1 MCTNLDKLMLL
12 LTLTLMLLMYY
23 EKCTYKSRKCANCF
37 ILIIYILLQDLVQ
50 NLKKLLQ
57 IYIYHLSNLQS
68 YAFAFLLN
76 ISTHVRPI
84 CILGSAALPA
94 RRGRIETMILLG
106 FFFFASANQTN
117 SSLFKS
123 DQQFPV
129 SMAMAPVDTLAKN
142 SKSQIIDDYRQ
153 LIRVYC

>member
-37 ILIIYILLQDLVQ
+37 ILIIYILLQDLVR
-50 NLKKLLQ
+50 NFKKLLQ

-106 FFFFASANQTN
+106 FF
-117 SSLFKS
+117 L
-123 DQQFPV
+123 
-129 SMAMAPVDTLAKN
+129 
-142 SKSQIIDDYRQ
+142 RQ
-153 LIRVYC
+153 LIRPTVPCLNRTSSSL